1 MTGPAR
7 VAAYPRR
14 PVAPCLFFIVLAV
27 LSGCAGVGGPATPP
41 PIEQLRG
48 AAAARLATLPPL
60 PGERELLQLTPAM
73 YRFLEENVANSTR
86 DRERLMSLERSVHHP
101 ALLGIRYDPAATLS
115 VADTFREQRGNC
127 LSLSMLFVAM
137 AREIGIDARFQ
148 EVEVEPYWDHRDGVV
163 FATRHV
169 NVVGRLN
176 RHRYE
181 LDFYR
186 PIRGEGTR
194 VLRALSDREAL
205 AHFHNNRGAEALTA
219 GDIADGYRWL
229 TRAVEL
235 APEISFIWSNLG
247 ALYQR
252 NRQYDSAEA
261 SLRYAVALN
270 RGNTSALNNLTR
282 LLNDTGRFDEAEVLA
297 RRVDRLQRG
306 NPYYYFAK
314 AGRALDSGEPGAAL
328 AAIRRAIRLKP
339 EEPAFYDLAAMA
351 AVAADRP
358 DLGERYRS
366 ERPEPLP
373 GT

>member
-14 PVAPCLFFIVLAV
+14 PAAACLLVALAA
-27 LSGCAGVGGPATPP
+27 LCGCAGVGGPAPP
-41 PIEQLRG
+41 PPLEPLRG

-60 PGERELLQLTPAM
+60 PRESELLQLTPAM
-73 YRFLEENVANSTR
+73 HRFLEEHVANSTR
-86 DRERLMSLERSVHHP
+86 SRERLMSLERSVHHP
-101 ALLGIRYDPAATLS
+101 ALLGIRYDPTATLS

-186 PIRGEGTR
+186 AVRGERTS

-205 AHFHNNRGAEALTA
+205 AHFHNNRGAEALSA

-229 TRAVEL
+229 RRAVEL
-235 APEISFIWSNLG
+235 APGISFIWSNLG
-247 ALYQR
+247 TLYQR
-252 NRQYDSAEA
+252 NGQYDSAETA
-261 SLRYAVALN
+261 LRYAVALDS
-270 RGNTSALNNLTR
+270 GNTSALNNLTR
-282 LLNDTGRFDEAEVLA
+282 LLTDTSRFDEAESLA

-314 AGRALDSGEPGAAL
+314 ASRALDGGEPDAAL

-339 EEPAFYDLAAMA
+339 EEPAFYDLAASA
-351 AVAADRP
+351 AAAADRP
-358 DLGERYRS
+358 ELGERYRS
-366 ERPEPLP
+366 QRPEPLP
-373 GT
+373 DT